1 MIFMKKITLLLITLI
16 LPFSMLSQGWSED
29 FESMS
34 VDGFGSVVWPEGWV
48 ALNGPTDAG
57 TEQWGASTDDASNG
71 AQSAFISYEALAE
84 GLSQDFLITPQ
95 FTPGSEE
102 ASTFSFMHRKS
113 YTTLYPTSYSIKIT
127 TGAQS
132 DFDSYVDLANW
143 GVEDFGTTWESFS
156 IEIPAEYYGVPV
168 HIAFVHENNDGDN
181 WYVDDVFVYG
191 AGSHDLAVNISAA
204 TEYTMMPVNQ
214 VSSIATSADVI
225 NSGAVS
231 DDGAAILMQVTN
243 DAGDVLFSETQSVNS
258 PAGEITTV
266 NFSGYT
272 PNTQGAHYISATVY
286 TGGEAPD
293 DLDSSNNEVSGVI
306 FVTDG
311 TFARDTAVLSMDAT
325 GSLGIGAGNLGYV
338 GASYS
343 VSSTEDVTS
352 VTFGIL
358 NADGVLEGL
367 PVRAAIF
374 ETTVTGS
381 PQFTPAAYTEYVT
394 ISGERTLYTAAIEG
408 GSVAVDGTFVVAV
421 EEDGANLA
429 GNSIQASTTGGVYTP
444 GTQWVWWET
453 IPNDLGQW
461 QNAEEFGFEIA
472 YVIRPNFNGNTF
484 STEEVTSFEM
494 SHSYDLESKVLTINS
509 QEILKRVNIYNMLG
523 QEVMS
528 NDVEGMNVNMN
539 LSELNSSIYIVN
551 VEGVNNTSNTFKIIV
566 K

>member
-1 MIFMKKITLLLITLI
+1 MKKITLLLITLI

-57 TEQWGASTDDASNG
+57 TVQWGASTDDASNG
-71 AQSAFISYEALAE
+71 AQSAFISYEALDA

-156 IEIPAEYYGVPV
+156 IEIPAEYYGIPV

-214 VSSIATSADVI
+214 VSAIATSADVI

-266 NFSGYT
+266 SFSGYT

-325 GSLGIGAGNLGYV
+325 GSLGIGAGNLGYL

>member
-1 MIFMKKITLLLITLI
+1 MKKITLLLITLI

-132 DFDSYVDLANW
+132 DFDSYIDLANW

-156 IEIPAEYYGVPV
+156 IEIPAEYYGIPV